1 MLTIYS
7 VPVAVYAAKLRIL
20 LRHKGI
26 PFEQLTPPGG
36 YGSDAYRAIVPSGNI
51 PAMIHNGF
59 MLSDSEAIAEY
70 LEEAFPDMPML
81 PETTHNRAKAREFS
95 RSHDT
100 RLEPSVRAMYPQVAY
115 NTRNSAAVTTG
126 GMAISKQLAS
136 LALLLSQSALDPS
149 KLWMSDC
156 GFAVTFAWIK
166 AFESSLNLTIN
177 WPDSVCDYD
186 SRLQKFDTVAAEL
199 EAYLPAMQSYL
210 EKAKPPTFQ

>member
-70 LEEAFPDMPML
+70 L
-81 PETTHNRAKAREFS
+81 
-95 RSHDT
+95 
-100 RLEPSVRAMYPQVAY
+100 
-115 NTRNSAAVTTG
+115 
-126 GMAISKQLAS
+126 
-136 LALLLSQSALDPS
+136 
-149 KLWMSDC
+149 
-156 GFAVTFAWIK
+156 
-166 AFESSLNLTIN
+166 
-177 WPDSVCDYD
+177 
-186 SRLQKFDTVAAEL
+186 
-199 EAYLPAMQSYL
+199 
-210 EKAKPPTFQ
+210 

>member
-100 RLEPSVRAMYPQVAY
+100 RLEPAVRAMYPQVAY

-199 EAYLPAMQSYL
+199 EAYLPAMRSYL
-210 EKAKPPTFQ
+210 DKAKPPTFQ